1 MFASVVLCA
10 GVLVRFA
17 RAVISTLAPIFDPV
31 VRVLSWHRPAWVP
44 LKPVGWAYR
53 QVPVTPPPSPASDF
67 EDFPEEESPLFTLP
81 CHTQTPWWIDI
92 GSFCPLCRQPRHT
105 LPTIEREYYRETGS
119 SLIPGPLLFGTP
131 SPTPGLNVTTS
142 SGRITRPVGSA
153 RSAVAALM
161 IHPTRCVSGARA
173 TGSAFPAISA
183 VQRRATPTC
192 FEIFCNCVLRVI
204 IMYFVLR
211 AVLYFR
217 KDTPVR

>member
-44 LKPVGWAYR
+44 SKPVGWADR

-92 GSFCPLCRQPRHT
+92 GSFCFLCRQPRHT
-105 LPTIEREYYRETGS
+105 PPTIELEYYRDYDRFVFDSRSPVVRDSFPDSWIDCHHESWEDHAAWRICSICRCRLDHPPDMMRLQGKGNWIR
-119 SLIPGPLLFGTP
+119 IPGHKCCPAMSDADLF
-131 SPTPGLNVTTS
+131 
-142 SGRITRPVGSA
+142 
-153 RSAVAALM
+153 
-161 IHPTRCVSGARA
+161 
-173 TGSAFPAISA
+173 
-183 VQRRATPTC
+183 
-192 FEIFCNCVLRVI
+192 
-204 IMYFVLR
+204 
-211 AVLYFR
+211 
-217 KDTPVR
+217 